1 MSGETLD
8 ISQLCELEWYEW
20 IIFRE
25 LVVSFPEDKMVL
37 GIYLGPIIDVGLA
50 MTAKILKPN
59 VEVVHQ
65 SKYWALLPEDVESS
79 EHQASWGDFDVSVA
93 IKCGPGA
100 IVEYFND
107 LGAVE
112 KP

>member
-1 MSGETLD
+1 MHLQFHITHDVYCLNGEMPETENIMSGETLD

-65 SKYWALLPEDVESS
+65 SKY
-79 EHQASWGDFDVSVA
+79 
-93 IKCGPGA
+93 
-100 IVEYFND
+100 
-107 LGAVE
+107 
-112 KP
+112 